1 MNIIGLVTVTLIF
14 SVPIIAIITDHLS
27 SQNKLKAQMLKD
39 QLELEKIKQ
48 ENFITETEKL
58 KLELHKMET
67 EMIQDSKKIL

>member
-14 SVPIIAIITDHLS
+14 SVPIIAIITEHLS
-27 SQNKLKAQMLKD
+27 NQNKLKAQMLKD

-67 EMIQDSKKIL
+67 EMIKDSKKIL